1 MGLTAVESRPMA
13 AYDRDK
19 AGAGDQAADAALIA
33 RAKAGES
40 SAFEDL
46 YRRHVARLYAL
57 CVRLTGDP
65 GLAEE
70 VTQDVFVLA
79 WRKLGEY
86 RGESACAS
94 WLHRIA
100 VNAVL
105 GVHRTRR
112 RRHAWM
118 EAFRWF
124 RGADQPASAGQ
135 AGLRVDLETA
145 MARLP
150 DGARTVFVLHDVEGY
165 RHEEIALM
173 LGIAPGTCKAQLHH
187 ARRRLRKELDQ

>member
-1 MGLTAVESRPMA
+1 MA
-13 AYDRDK
+13 AYDRDEVE
-19 AGAGDQAADAALIA
+19 AGDRAADAALVA
-33 RAKAGES
+33 RAKGGDAP
-40 SAFEDL
+40 AFEDL
-46 YRRHVARLYAL
+46 YRRHAARLYAL

-70 VTQDVFVLA
+70 VTQDVFVIA
-79 WRKLGEY
+79 WWKLGEY
-86 RGESACAS
+86 RGESALGS

-100 VNAVL
+100 VNEVL
-105 GVHRTRR
+105 GVYRARR

-124 RGADQPASAGQ
+124 RGADQPASGGQ

-173 LGIAPGTCKAQLHH
+173 LGIAPGTCKAQLHN
-187 ARRRLRKELDQ
+187 ARLRLRKELDQ